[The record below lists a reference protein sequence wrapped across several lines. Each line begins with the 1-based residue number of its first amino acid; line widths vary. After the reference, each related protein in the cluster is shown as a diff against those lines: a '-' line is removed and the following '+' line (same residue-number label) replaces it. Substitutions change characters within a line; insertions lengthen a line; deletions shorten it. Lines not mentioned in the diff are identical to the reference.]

1 MKSLKCRSV
10 LIALA
15 SLLWISASMADEAVV
30 VLDSATAGHDQRTGK
45 PILHLIF
52 AEKSKERFR
61 TINADNLGAQV
72 DFLVNGR
79 VVVSSVVREPV
90 LGGQIEMRDPSWTD
104 RDAIEIARQFSEA
117 PKGEI
122 EIRRS
127 LPSK

>member
-1 MKSLKCRSV
+1 MKSLKYLSL

-15 SLLWISASMADEAVV
+15 SVLWISACMADEAVI

-45 PILHLIF
+45 PILQLSF
-52 AEKSKERFR
+52 AKTSKERFR
-61 TINADNLGAQV
+61 TFNADNLGEKV
-72 DFLVNGR
+72 DFLVEGR
-79 VVVSSVVREPV
+79 VIVSSVVREAV
-90 LGGQIEMRDPSWTD
+90 SGGEIEMRDPSWTD
-104 RDAIEIARQFSEA
+104 QDAVELARQFSEA